1 MSVFPDRPELSA
13 DGLRRLTGLSELK
26 SLTLHGVSAAAM
38 TDAKRWL
45 QELPRSL
52 ERLDISGE
60 LRWHIHT
67 IDIHERTVVTVSRLL
82 LRCRKC
88 KIT

>member
-1 MSVFPDRPELSA
+1 MSVFPDCPEVSA
-13 DGLRRLTGLSELK
+13 DGLCRLAGLSKLE

-45 QELPRSL
+45 QKLSRSL
-52 ERLDISGE
+52 DELNISGE

-67 IDIHERTVVTVSRLL
+67 IDIRGVFKKFAARP
-82 LRCRKC
+82 
-88 KIT
+88 

>member
-1 MSVFPDRPELSA
+1 MSVFPDCPEVSA
-13 DGLRRLTGLSELK
+13 DGLCRLAGLSDLRN
-26 SLTLHGVSAAAM
+26 LTLHSVSAAAM

-45 QELPRSL
+45 QKLPRSL
-52 ERLDISGE
+52 RSLDISGE

-82 LRCRKC
+82 LRCRQC

>member
-1 MSVFPDRPELSA
+1 MSVFLDCPEVSA
-13 DGLRRLTGLSELK
+13 DGLCRLAGLPGLK

-45 QELPRSL
+45 QKLSRSL
-52 ERLDISGE
+52 RRLDMSGE

-82 LRCRKC
+82 LRCRQC

>member
-1 MSVFPDRPELSA
+1 MSVFPDCPEVSA
-13 DGLRRLTGLSELK
+13 DGLCRLTGLSKLQ

-45 QELPRSL
+45 QELSRSL
-52 ERLDISGE
+52 RSLDISGE

-67 IDIHERTVVTVSRLL
+67 IDIHERTVVTVNRLL
-82 LRCRKC
+82 LRCRQC